1 MRKIFLLLFG
11 LIFISLNSFADSLDD
26 IDIVLAI
33 KKIDEINAQIE
44 AIKAQAVDK
53 NETAEQNVLF
63 KSVAT
68 KKSELLDKIPYLL
81 METRV
86 DDEKIAQFR
95 SDKSKLETKVKRLK
109 AANNKKAYIESAIE
123 LEKMNMEA
131 SFYKTLIELGKIF
144 SDGARTAKIKSGI
157 EDGLLDLQTNSYV
170 SIKELKSSMD
180 GMGIQGYINEFNSLE
195 LYRKTFEEIL
205 IYLRDNAELLSTNYF
220 FSELNL
226 KTAIGFINQQIPFEM
241 KDVNFGKII
250 LILFVFLFFIS
261 FTRILSAITYKILL
275 SLFVKDHQGKFIK
288 DQVMGIVKRPIFFI
302 LAVYAIDLCASIFY
316 YPAPVPIK
324 FVNYFSIVFI
334 ISFAWLILSILDSYG
349 MVFISEITK
358 KSGGRKE
365 VINLIIKIVY
375 FIIIVIAFL
384 LVLSRLGFNVSAIIA
399 SLGIGGLAIALATK
413 DILANFFASIMM
425 LFDNSFS
432 QGDNIV
438 CGDIEGVVVEIGL
451 RKTTV
456 RTADNALIF
465 VPNSKLASD
474 PIRNWT
480 RRRLGRL
487 IKLTVALEYRA
498 TGEQVKKCAEEIKEM
513 LLNHPDI
520 AKPNDLGSNDIQ
532 NTLRLRKNIVSID
545 DLIGY
550 KSNLFVAVDNLS
562 DSSID
567 ILVYCF
573 SKTIVWGEFLSV
585 KEDVILKIMNIV
597 EKNGLSFA
605 FPSQS
610 LYIENLKDTMDTK
623 SIIDNTVTIKES
635 K

>member
-1 MRKIFLLLFG
+1 MKKIFLLFFG

-63 KSVAT
+63 KSVVT
-68 KKSELLDKIPYLL
+68 KKSELLEKIPYLL

>member
-1 MRKIFLLLFG
+1 MKKIFLLFFG
-11 LIFISLNSFADSLDD
+11 LIFVSLNSFADSLDD

-63 KSVAT
+63 KGVVT
-68 KKSELLDKIPYLL
+68 KKSELLEKIPYLL

-109 AANNKKAYIESAIE
+109 AANNKKAYIESAME

-205 IYLRDNAELLSTNYF
+205 IYLRDNAELFSTNYF

-275 SLFVKDHQGKFIK
+275 SLFAKDHQGKFIK

-334 ISFAWLILSILDSYG
+334 ISFTWLILSILDSYG

-384 LVLSRLGFNVSAIIA
+384 LILSRLGFNVSAIIA

-610 LYIENLKDTMDTK
+610 LYIENLKDAMDTK

>member
-44 AIKAQAVDK
+44 AIKAQAADK

>member
-63 KSVAT
+63 KSVVT
-68 KKSELLDKIPYLL
+68 KKSELLEKIPYLL

-109 AANNKKAYIESAIE
+109 AANNKKAYIESAME

-226 KTAIGFINQQIPFEM
+226 KTAIGFINQQIPLEM

>member
-63 KSVAT
+63 KSVVT
-68 KKSELLDKIPYLL
+68 KKSELLEKIPYLL

-550 KSNLFVAVDNLS
+550 KSNLFVAVDNLA